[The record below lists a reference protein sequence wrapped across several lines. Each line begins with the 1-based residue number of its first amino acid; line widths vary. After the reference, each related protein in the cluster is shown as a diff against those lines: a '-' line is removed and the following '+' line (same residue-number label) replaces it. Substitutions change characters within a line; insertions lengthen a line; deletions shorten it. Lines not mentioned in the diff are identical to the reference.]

1 MSASEMFWEQFSV
14 GQAWTHHRDEAL
26 AQDEIIAF
34 AKQYDPL
41 YMHTDP
47 VQALSSP
54 LGVHCA
60 SGVHTFALAQRMLCD
75 ALFSVTHVVAGHR
88 IENFIMHRPVKPRN
102 RLSLTAKVMNVSQ
115 HARRDDCGW
124 VTLAI
129 AVQVAGTGSVLTYD
143 LTVLIARAK

>member
-54 LGVHCA
+54 WAYIVQAACIPSHW
-60 SGVHTFALAQRMLCD
+60 
-75 ALFSVTHVVAGHR
+75 
-88 IENFIMHRPVKPRN
+88 
-102 RLSLTAKVMNVSQ
+102 LSECCVM
-115 HARRDDCGW
+115 RCFR
-124 VTLAI
+124 
-129 AVQVAGTGSVLTYD
+129 
-143 LTVLIARAK
+143 